1 MPDPK
6 APSARDVAEW
16 MLARVKDDGFL
27 PQYLAAA
34 MIRRDFGEDF
44 VLRTNKHNVAII
56 VDVLKEFRKLSGDD
70 VVWERGKGR
79 WAWRQKFH
87 KPGRSQ

>member
-1 MPDPK
+1 
-6 APSARDVAEW
+6 

-44 VLRTNKHNVAII
+44 VLRTNKHSLAIA
-56 VDVLKEFRKLSGDD
+56 VEVRREFQKLSGDD
-70 VVWERGKGR
+70 VVWERGEGR